1 MKKLFGIVTLSFF
14 LSLPVFAQDSQ
25 YFDAPFGGG
34 GGYTPGWYFPNVN
47 QVNLQLKSFGV
58 PEISN
63 NGFYT
68 SGGAGFIYIGFIPQL
83 RVGGMGFGGS
93 TTSSGMINGENR
105 EAKYSL
111 SGGALTLE
119 YTLPFVRTFGI
130 SIGAMIG
137 RGNLKVEIYKNNGS
151 FEWANVW
158 AEASKASTPY
168 YSRTINDK
176 YWIFSPTINFDI
188 PVQRFVTLR
197 IGAGYQFTFGD
208 DWTIEN
214 DQSLNN
220 VPSNLN
226 GKSFFLQSG
235 IFIGFFSY

>member
-1 MKKLFGIVTLSFF
+1 MKKLIGILTLIFVLP
-14 LSLPVFAQDSQ
+14 LSVFAQDSQ

-34 GGYTPGWYFPNVN
+34 GGYSPGWYFPNVD

-58 PEISN
+58 PALSN

-83 RVGGMGFGGS
+83 RIGGMGFGGS
-93 TTSSGMINGENR
+93 TTSSRMINGENR

-137 RGNLKVEIYKNNGS
+137 RGNLKVEMYKNNGS
-151 FEWANVW
+151 FDWANVW

-176 YWIFSPTINFDI
+176 YWIISPTINFDI
-188 PVQRFVTLR
+188 PVQRFVTFR

-235 IFIGFFSY
+235 IFVGFFSY